1 MAPSPHGSAR
11 LLRLLRHEK
20 QDEKK
25 ALAMA
30 SADFAPAEHRT
41 QLIPDYTYKR
51 GGSAGDDSSSTQ
63 KTPAGDYYGQ
73 NYDGGV
79 HTGTNGAVS
88 REARSVLR
96 ENAAQERAERDV
108 HRGALGALD
117 VVPEKDEN
125 VLGSLGGVEAFD
137 SRNRDGVLL
146 APEVASTDRNVM
158 MNLERKHYRNTMG
171 SLFSVHAPSNAED
184 AADAKMKRPRNAL
197 SFRYRQGHWSHD
209 GLLWIVGLSLS
220 SSLALT
226 FRLPPYLCPVRVGSA
241 PCPPPPLSSRRRG
254 HHVGE
259 QLRICFVVVAAVRR

>member
-1 MAPSPHGSAR
+1 MAPSSHGSAR

-88 REARSVLR
+88 REERSVLR
-96 ENAAQERAERDV
+96 ENAAQGRAEGDV

-125 VLGSLGGVEAFD
+125 VLGSLGGVETFD
-137 SRNRDGVLL
+137 SRNRDGVLGVTQ
-146 APEVASTDRNVM
+146 VASTD
-158 MNLERKHYRNTMG
+158 RNTMG
-171 SLFSVHAPSNAED
+171 SLFSVHAPSNAEE

-209 GLLWIVGLSLS
+209 GLLWIVGLFLS
-220 SSLALT
+220 
-226 FRLPPYLCPVRVGSA
+226 
-241 PCPPPPLSSRRRG
+241 
-254 HHVGE
+254 
-259 QLRICFVVVAAVRR
+259 